1 MNPKKYIEEAVHEFR
16 QLNVYLKSIA
26 ISLQKIA
33 NDKKEDDKNE
43 TDDRK

>member
-1 MNPKKYIEEAVHEFR
+1 MNPKKYIEEAVHEFK

-26 ISLQKIA
+26 VSLQKIA

>member
-1 MNPKKYIEEAVHEFR
+1 MNPKKYIEEAVHEFK

-33 NDKKEDDKNE
+33 NDKKEENKDE
-43 TDDRK
+43 SDDRK